1 MRYFHK
7 KNKLVNWEYSI
18 FHQYMYMRERQRDP
32 QAWLNKLVL
41 SSVKV
46 VIFVWGKFTLVKW

>member
-1 MRYFHK
+1 
-7 KNKLVNWEYSI
+7 
-18 FHQYMYMRERQRDP
+18 MYMRERQRDP

-46 VIFVWGKFTLVKW
+46 VIFVWGKFTLVKWVSLKITENTTAHMVKKLKL